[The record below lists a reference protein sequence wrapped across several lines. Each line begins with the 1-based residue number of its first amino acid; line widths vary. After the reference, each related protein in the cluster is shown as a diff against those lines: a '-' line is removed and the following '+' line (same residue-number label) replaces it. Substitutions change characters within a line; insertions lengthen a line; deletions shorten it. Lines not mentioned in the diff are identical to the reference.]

1 MVAPDAEL
9 EGAVDPATY
18 VLGPGDGLIL
28 SLVGRIALGAPLD
41 IDPEGYVWMPEFGR
55 LRLAGLTLDQAREE
69 ARRRFKSDT
78 RGVQIHLRL
87 VRLRRFKVYVLGEVN
102 QPGAVE
108 ASAVTRVSEA
118 IRRAGGLT
126 PRASQRN
133 IELRLKDGASR
144 AVDLVRFQRLGE
156 LAANP
161 QLGDGAVV
169 NVPPQH
175 RTIALHGPV
184 SYPGY
189 LEHRRGDKL
198 SDLLALGGDFDPSA
212 VLDRAI
218 LMRYTDDAHTDSIP
232 VDLAAV
238 RRGATDFELQE
249 GDRLFVPAL
258 SEYHVDR
265 NVSISGAIA
274 RPGTYPLDE
283 GVDRV
288 SDLVRQAGGLTADAN
303 ARSVLV
309 VRASRSKQP
318 NDPEFERLSRLSRSE
333 MTDNEYQTFQTKLAT
348 SRAAHA
354 VDLSPLAEGSGNRN
368 AARERDI
375 LLEPGDAVIV
385 ERKSH
390 AVRVTGEVRRPGFF
404 SYDPESS
411 GSDYVRLAGGFTGRA
426 SKGSIRLTRSVS
438 GQTLLLKDAGAVEP
452 GDLIF
457 VPEKR
462 DGNFWAV
469 VRDIILVGG
478 SVATIVIA
486 FR

>member
-1 MVAPDAEL
+1 M
-9 EGAVDPATY
+9 GT
-18 VLGPGDGLIL
+18 
-28 SLVGRIALGAPLD
+28 S
-41 IDPEGYVWMPEFGR
+41 
-55 LRLAGLTLDQAREE
+55 
-69 ARRRFKSDT
+69 
-78 RGVQIHLRL
+78 
-87 VRLRRFKVYVLGEVN
+87 
-102 QPGAVE
+102 
-108 ASAVTRVSEA
+108 TRV
-118 IRRAGGLT
+118 
-126 PRASQRN
+126 
-133 IELRLKDGASR
+133 
-144 AVDLVRFQRLGE
+144 VDLVKFQRLGD
-156 LAANP
+156 LSANP
-161 QLGDGAVV
+161 SLGDGAVL
-169 NVPPQH
+169 NVPPRH

-184 SYPGY
+184 AYPGY
-189 LEHRRGDKL
+189 YEHRVGDKL
-198 SDLLALGGDFDPSA
+198 SDLLALGGELDPSA

-218 LMRYTDDAHTDSIP
+218 LTRYVDETRTDSIAI
-232 VDLAAV
+232 DLPAV
-238 RRGATDFELQE
+238 RRGASDVELLE
-249 GDRLFVPAL
+249 GDRLFIPAM

-265 NVSISGAIA
+265 NVSISGEIA
-274 RPGTYPLDE
+274 RPGTYPLEE

-288 SDLVRQAGGLTADAN
+288 SDLVLRAGGLTPDAN

-309 VRASRSKQP
+309 VRVSRSKQP

-354 VDLSPLAEGSGNRN
+354 VDLSPLVAGAGNTD

-375 LLEPGDAVIV
+375 LLEPGDAIIV

-404 SYDPESS
+404 GYDPAIS
-411 GSDYVRLAGGFTGRA
+411 GAKYVELAGGFTGRA

-438 GQTLLLKDAGAVEP
+438 GQTLLLKDAGRVEP